1 MFSQVTKLLQ
11 GIGIEKIDHV
21 TVMSDPNNIE
31 LNRGFAFLEL
41 ESIKDAQNA
50 YKKLQK
56 KGIFGKHLNIKV
68 AWAEPL
74 IEPDESELNKV
85 SILVF
90 AHIESYLKLLN
101 DTCYCLIYSLY
112 YSQLQ
117 VSFSRSV
124 SLFLFICIVYTWI

>member
-1 MFSQVTKLLQ
+1 MQ

-21 TVMSDPNNIE
+21 AVISDPNNIE

-41 ESIKDAQNA
+41 ESNKDAQNA

-56 KGIFGKHLNIKV
+56 KGVFEKHLHIKV

-74 IEPDESELNKV
+74 TEPDESELNKV

-90 AHIESYLKLLN
+90 AYISIN
-101 DTCYCLIYSLY
+101 
-112 YSQLQ
+112 
-117 VSFSRSV
+117 
-124 SLFLFICIVYTWI
+124 